1 VVVREL
7 HRCHDATLRRLD
19 SLTSDATHLAAFEGR
34 DWVQLIFAGAVWGA
48 SFVFIAAGLDHFS
61 PGVVTVGRL
70 ALGCLALGLLRSA
83 RTVRIDRA
91 DWPRVVLVG
100 VTWLAFP
107 MTLFPIAQQHISSGL
122 AGMLNGSVPVFAAI
136 ITSFGLRRL
145 PGRSQLIGLG
155 VGALGIVLLGLPAM
169 SDGGSSALGVVLVV
183 LACLSYGVAVTI
195 NVPLAQKYGSIPTF
209 WRAQMVGL
217 VLTLPYGA
225 WGLTHGSEWN
235 AKSAG
240 AVVVLG
246 VFGTALAF
254 VAMVGLSAR
263 VGATRASSLTYFE
276 AIIALALGALVRG
289 EQVVA
294 LELTGCGVLL
304 LGAWFI
310 SRDDR
315 PLVVPDDDAD
325 EAAATLVVT

>member
-1 VVVREL
+1 MGDL
-7 HRCHDATLRRLD
+7 SRLD
-19 SLTSDATHLAAFEGR
+19 SITTDATHLDAFEVR
-34 DWVQLIFAGAVWGA
+34 DWTQLIFAGSVWGA
-48 SFVFIAAGLDHFS
+48 SFIFIAAGLDHFS
-61 PGVVTVGRL
+61 PGVVTIARL
-70 ALGCLALGLLRSA
+70 AFGCITLGMFRSA
-83 RTVRIDRA
+83 RTVKIDRA

-100 VTWLAFP
+100 VTWLALP

-136 ITSFGLRRL
+136 ITSLGLRRL
-145 PGRSQLIGLG
+145 PGRWQMVGLATG
-155 VGALGIVLLGLPAM
+155 VVGIVLLGLPAM
-169 SDGGSSALGVVLVV
+169 SDGGSSAVGVALVV

-209 WRAQMVGL
+209 WRAQMIGL

-235 AKSAG
+235 LKSAA
-240 AVVVLG
+240 AVTVLG

-276 AIIALALGALVRG
+276 AIVALALGAIVRD
-289 EQVVA
+289 ESIVA
-294 LELTGCGVLL
+294 LELTGCAVLL

-310 SRDDR
+310 SRDER
-315 PLVVPDDDAD
+315 PSSPAILDDVPEEL
-325 EAAATLVVT
+325 EAVR